1 MLVRRTL
8 VERIILENLKARLS
22 SSAAI
27 HYILQ
32 RVEEEIGKL
41 YAHIPETLRLKET
54 ELNAEERRLANFV
67 DFIGEGRGSR
77 TLAQALLDTERKVDA
92 LKEELEDLRR
102 SRDKVFQSPPREWVE
117 ERLAQLQDVLERN
130 PDRSG
135 LILRTFL
142 GPLRLDPTRGDIGRP
157 YYTARA
163 SLNTLAL
170 LDPLTE
176 DEVRETGSNSF
187 QWWRRRESNPRPE
200 AARAKHLRVYPAV

>member
-1 MLVRRTL
+1 L
-8 VERIILENLKARLS
+8 VEKIILETLRARLS
-22 SSAAI
+22 SPDAI
-27 HYILQ
+27 DYIFR

-54 ELNAEERRLANFV
+54 ELNAEQRRLANFV
-67 DFIGEGRGSR
+67 DFIGERRGSR

-92 LKEELEDLRR
+92 LKEELEGLRR
-102 SRDKVFQSPPREWVE
+102 SRDKVFQAPPRGWVE
-117 ERLAQLQDVLERN
+117 ERLTQLQDVLERN

-135 LILRTFL
+135 LILRNSL

-157 YYTARA
+157 YYTART

-176 DEVRETGSNSF
+176 DEVRKANSNSF

-200 AARAKHLRVYPAV
+200 AARAKHLRAYPAI